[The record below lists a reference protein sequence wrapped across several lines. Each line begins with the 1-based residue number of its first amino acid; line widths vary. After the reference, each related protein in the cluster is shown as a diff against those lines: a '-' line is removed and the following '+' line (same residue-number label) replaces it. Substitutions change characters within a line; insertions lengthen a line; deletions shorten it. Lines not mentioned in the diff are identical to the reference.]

1 METVRWLKKYI
12 LITLGT
18 AFFGAGISLFIDPNN
33 FAPGG
38 VSGLSVVLSRVLPL
52 DTGTLFLFVNI
63 PIMIFGWW
71 KFGRRF
77 LFVTLYA
84 IVMVSL
90 FTILFESFQPLTRQ
104 PMLAAIFGG
113 AVVAL
118 GMGIVLRSGGT
129 TGGTDVVVKYLR
141 LKKPHLKTGTL
152 FLIIDAIVIGLS
164 GIVFGDIDAMLYG
177 AVSAMVTSYVLD
189 LVLYGKDEARMI
201 YIISDVSDKIT
212 GRILEEMKVGVT
224 HLQGSGGYARKEK
237 RVILCVV
244 KKQSAYKVEEIVKQE
259 DGKAFMIVTS
269 ASEIYG
275 EGYKSY
281 FGEKL

>member
-1 METVRWLKKYI
+1 MEAINWIKKYG

-38 VSGLSVVLSRVLPL
+38 VSGLSVILSRVVPI
-52 DTGTLFLFVNI
+52 DTGTLFLLVNI
-63 PIMIFGWW
+63 PILIFAAW

-77 LFVTLYA
+77 LLVTLYA
-84 IVMVSL
+84 IFMVSA
-90 FTILFESFQPLTRQ
+90 FTIFFERFQPLTRQ
-104 PMLAAIFGG
+104 PMLAAVFGG

-118 GMGIVLRSGGT
+118 GMGTVLRNGGT

-152 FLIIDAIVIGLS
+152 FLIIDAIVIGFS

-189 LVLYGKDEARMI
+189 LVLYGKDEAKMI
-201 YIISDVSDKIT
+201 YIISDASDKIT

-237 RVILCVV
+237 QIILCVV
-244 KKQSAYKVEEIVKQE
+244 KKQSAYQVEEIVKQE

>member
-52 DTGTLFLFVNI
+52 DTGTLFLLVNI